1 MSCCGELP
9 PYSWFGEKREGK
21 RDSSGEQGP
30 HTNKQFP
37 SAGTGHDTPSSLG
50 ILWPPAL
57 QLLSLRTAE
66 GDFDLLP
73 FGESSSAPD
82 GLKPQAKRR
91 LEGHGG
97 TQPGGPGPPA
107 RQRAPLA
114 ELLVLQL
121 QVAVQ
126 GLQAAVLVDEGLVLG
141 GLPLVQRPQVLVVL
155 QQRLVG
161 GRQLLLLLLQA
172 LVLALLGRLLALQ
185 QCVLGAE

>member
-1 MSCCGELP
+1 M
-9 PYSWFGEKREGK
+9 
-21 RDSSGEQGP
+21 
-30 HTNKQFP
+30 
-37 SAGTGHDTPSSLG
+37 
-50 ILWPPAL
+50 
-57 QLLSLRTAE
+57 
-66 GDFDLLP
+66 
-73 FGESSSAPD
+73 
-82 GLKPQAKRR
+82 KPQAKRR
-91 LEGHGG
+91 LAGHGG
-97 TQPGGPGPPA
+97 TQTRGTRLPA

-141 GLPLVQRPQVLVVL
+141 GLPLVKRPQVLVVL

-185 QCVLGAE
+185 QCVLGAERGALGGQGGVLHLPRGRRGWRLTRGSGDPPGPGKDPAGTKDSSTRT